1 MVTTSI
7 LWPLTCCSWQMI
19 LCPWDSYSVS
29 KIFKVTSF
37 ISQVVVWGGD
47 GHGQRGGGEIK
58 SCSFLQANSP
68 PIWTVRVD
76 FWEGGW
82 RSRCSCW
89 RLASYQIN
97 LSARYIVIYQ
107 SQLGCWHYEKL
118 IYHINLCATYIRS
131 TCVQIMMV
139 NLEED
144 AVAEHGHLVEEK
156 EHSHG
161 YEDRFIKWTLLLKIF
176 MWIGSLHWKESDIQE
191 HYWTSFCQNVS

>member
-1 MVTTSI
+1 
-7 LWPLTCCSWQMI
+7 MI

-97 LSARYIVIYQ
+97 LSAVQILHDISWYIKVNLDVGIMK
-107 SQLGCWHYEKL
+107 SS
-118 IYHINLCATYIRS
+118 YHINLCATYIRS

-161 YEDRFIKWTLLLKIF
+161 YEDRFRKWTLLLNIF